1 MLDLF
6 WEIAKGNRAFKIDTL
21 SFNTSKSLSRT
32 LFALILT
39 RLQTEDTPSL
49 LSVVCGF
56 AFRSFM
62 LALVFSITEDI
73 KHDFWT
79 CGSITTSLPSLDFS
93 FFVDFLVK
101 DLLASNKPSLTVV
114 KLGSVLND

>member
-1 MLDLF
+1 MLDSF

-21 SFNTSKSLSRT
+21 SFKTSKSLSRT

-39 RLQTEDTPSL
+39 RLQTKDTASL
-49 LSVVCGF
+49 LPVVCSF

-62 LALVFSITEDI
+62 LALVFSIT
-73 KHDFWT
+73 WT
-79 CGSITTSLPSLDFS
+79 CGPITTSLPSLDFL

-101 DLLASNKPSLTVV
+101 DLLASNKPSLY
-114 KLGSVLND
+114 SC